1 MRRVSTTPTPGNM
14 YAFVLVSTRN
24 DTLLPDSSAGLLPPF
39 IANPVED
46 EVWSWIYN
54 DSLRELGPLIPP
66 KH

>member
-1 MRRVSTTPTPGNM
+1 M

-24 DTLLPDSSAGLLPPF
+24 DTLLPDASAGVLPPF
-39 IANPVED
+39 IADPFED

-54 DSLRELGPLIPP
+54 ESLREHRPLIPP